1 MILPRATVLFVATGL
16 LTTVGAAPAF
26 ADSIRSP
33 SGELDWSLCAD
44 IARGWDPDDDVT
56 ECATVTVPLDHDEP
70 DGRTIDIAVNRVPA
84 TEESSFPIL
93 LNPGGPGHQGV
104 TMPRQILDSQA
115 ADLGRRHDLV
125 GFDARGV
132 GYSEGFECEYDWSE
146 PDPALRG
153 EERDRY
159 LTERDTQTTLD
170 CYDRDPRLAASMT
183 TENVARDMEV
193 VREALGVERI
203 GFFGVSWGSL
213 LGATYRS
220 MYDDRV
226 EAMLLESV
234 VSPDFNVSRLDEG
247 QIAAADATFHR
258 FTDWISVHDAV
269 YGLGEDPEELRA
281 SVLDLQRELALDPR
295 TGPDGRIVDH
305 DSVTAL
311 LATPQR
317 EWPAN
322 AEALT
327 VLLEGGVPDQ
337 RAAAHNPGGTGW
349 DAETTG
355 ANHFALVAMQC
366 NDSDSPRDFATVWQN
381 KVERSE
387 RFPAMGTMGFN
398 ETTCVGWPLE
408 GATPA
413 LSAGESPLQLVAHT
427 HEVITPHWWAREM
440 RDVIGGE
447 LMSVEDDGHGTLTRL
462 DCAEAAV
469 TFFATGRTTTQTCP
483 GPALPDPSA

>member
-1 MILPRATVLFVATGL
+1 MTLPRTTALFVATGL
-16 LTTVGAAPAF
+16 LTTVGAVPAF
-26 ADSIRSP
+26 ADSARSP
-33 SGELDWSLCAD
+33 SDELAWSLCAD

-56 ECATVTVPLDHDEP
+56 ECATVSVPLDHDEP

-84 TEESSFPIL
+84 TGESSFPIL

-104 TMPRQILDSQA
+104 TMPRQILDSRA
-115 ADLGRRHDLV
+115 ADLGLRHDLV

-132 GYSEGFECEYDWSE
+132 GYSEGFDCEYDWSE
-146 PDPALRG
+146 PDPGLRG
-153 EERDRY
+153 EERERY
-159 LTERDTQTTLD
+159 ITERDTQITLD
-170 CYDRDPRLAASMT
+170 CYDRDPQLAASMT
-183 TENVARDMEV
+183 TENVARDLEV
-193 VREALGVERI
+193 VREALGVEKI
-203 GFFGVSWGSL
+203 GYFGVSWGSL

-234 VSPDFNVSRLDEG
+234 VSPDFNVSGLDEG
-247 QIAAADATFHR
+247 QTIAANATFHR
-258 FTDWISVHDAV
+258 FTDWMSVHDAV
-269 YGLGEDPEELRA
+269 YGLGKDSEQLRE
-281 SVLDLQRELALDPR
+281 SVLDLQRELARNPR

-311 LATPQR
+311 LATPER

-327 VLLEGGVPDQ
+327 VLMDGGVPGLEAQ
-337 RAAAHNPGGTGW
+337 AHNPVGTGW
-349 DAETTG
+349 DAETMG
-355 ANHFALVAMQC
+355 ANYFALVAMQC
-366 NDSDSPRDFATVWQN
+366 NDSDSPRDFETVWQN

-387 RFPAMGTMGFN
+387 RFPAMGTMGLS
-398 ETTCVGWPLE
+398 ETACVGWPLE
-408 GATPA
+408 GASPA
-413 LSAGESPLQLVAHT
+413 LAAGDSPLQLVAHT

-440 RDVIGGE
+440 QDVVGGE
-447 LMSVEDDGHGTLTRL
+447 LMSVEDDGHGTLKDL

-469 TFFATGRTTTQTCP
+469 AFFDTGRTTTETCP